1 MDLLPEIVNRQS
13 IKEFQDRTI
22 ERDKIDRI
30 LEAGRLAPSAKNRQ
44 PWRFIVIDDPGMK
57 QKIQEAAFGQEYVSQ
72 AGVIMAMCSTNIDY
86 RMPNGQYSH
95 PIDITFAASFM
106 MLQAEHEE
114 LGTCIVTTFDEIEVK
129 ELLTVPHKMKV
140 LMLLLIGYP
149 GSRSIKELRKSIDR
163 ISAFNH
169 W

>member
-22 ERDKIDRI
+22 EREKIDRI

-57 QKIQEAAFGQEYVSQ
+57 QKIQEAAFGQEHVSQ
-72 AGVIMAMCSTNIDY
+72 AGVIVAMCSTNIDY
-86 RMPNGQYSH
+86 RMPNGQHSH

-129 ELLTVPHKMKV
+129 ELLTVPYKMKV

-149 GSRSIKELRKSIDR
+149 GSKSIKELRKSIDR